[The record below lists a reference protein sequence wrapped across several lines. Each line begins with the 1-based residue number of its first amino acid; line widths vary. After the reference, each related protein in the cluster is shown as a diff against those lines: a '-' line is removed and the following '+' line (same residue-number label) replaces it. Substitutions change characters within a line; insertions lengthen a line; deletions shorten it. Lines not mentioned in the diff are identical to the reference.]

1 MEHDMAKNS
10 NKTPPAAADKVEDG
24 PVPAPDAP
32 AATAG
37 DTPAEPPAP
46 EAADPQAAGD
56 GAAALA
62 DNEGDE
68 GAPPEG
74 ESDAAPPPAKSGET
88 VPALVLSDNH
98 LGKVG
103 QVVQVPAAHA
113 EQLRLGGL
121 IDTHPAALA
130 GRE

>member
-1 MEHDMAKNS
+1 MEHDMAKKS
-10 NKTPPAAADKVEDG
+10 SKTPPAPADKVEDG
-24 PVPAPDAP
+24 PAPASDAP
-32 AATAG
+32 AATTG
-37 DTPAEPPAP
+37 DMPAEPPAP

-56 GAAALA
+56 DAAAPA
-62 DNEGDE
+62 GSESDD

-74 ESDAAPPPAKSGET
+74 EGDDAPPPAEPGET

-98 LGKVG
+98 LGSVG

-113 EQLRLGGL
+113 QQLQHGGL

-130 GRE
+130 GRD

>member
-1 MEHDMAKNS
+1 MAKNS
-10 NKTPPAAADKVEDG
+10 SKTPPAADKVEDG
-24 PVPAPDAP
+24 PAPASDAP
-32 AATAG
+32 AATTG

-46 EAADPQAAGD
+46 EPADPQAAGD
-56 GAAALA
+56 GTPVPA
-62 DNEGDE
+62 DSEGDA

-74 ESDAAPPPAKSGET
+74 DGDDAPPPAEPGET

-130 GRE
+130 GRD